1 MYYYY
6 YSFFL
11 RAGQERKF
19 IEWSLQDDLADIAA
33 VYMSCTESPRS
44 HFWVL
49 VECIEGASQARMI

>member
-1 MYYYY
+1 MYYY

-19 IEWSLQDDLADIAA
+19 IEWSLQDDLADIDA
-33 VYMSCTESPRS
+33 VYMSCTASPRS

-49 VECIEGASQARMI
+49 VECIEGSSQARMI